1 MTHERFE
8 HGSVGPTN
16 ESGSTTVTGA
26 VRPFWQRR
34 STRMK
39 QLRPTIATLAAITI
53 LVAACGTPV
62 ASPGMASPS
71 AASPS
76 AASPS
81 AAGGVNE
88 KAKSATFPWGTF
100 TLAQRIVDKAAN
112 GEALNIIVDNQGT
125 GIPVFGAQ
133 QRIGTERGCTENT
146 GRLAITCRLTGPAT
160 TDQTAQLAELETL
173 LTSGQVDC
181 LGVQSIV
188 PDAYVDIINKYV
200 DAGIPVFTQNTDVAN
215 SKRFAFFA
223 LNERDAGVANGKATA
238 DLVTAKGF
246 AVTEIAMGS
255 GGPEA
260 PWAQDRM
267 GGFAEGY
274 KSVISDAKFFNDEKT
289 GIPTG
294 PGYTT
299 QEVIDSVGPFLT
311 GNPNVNFFFHTDQG
325 VEGVAT
331 VIQNQGKNGKA
342 WSSGFNVSDAIL
354 NGIDAGDILVTID
367 QGFDNQAEA
376 AVTACVDFFVDGAVP
391 PDPLAYLDPI
401 IITKDGGTGQ
411 ITATQARDRLKE
423 ATGG

>member
-1 MTHERFE
+1 MKHKGRSLF
-8 HGSVGPTN
+8 S
-16 ESGSTTVTGA
+16 A
-26 VRPFWQRR
+26 V
-34 STRMK
+34 
-39 QLRPTIATLAAITI
+39 AISAV
-53 LVAACGTPV
+53 LVSACS
-62 ASPGMASPS
+62 SP

-76 AASPS
+76 T
-81 AAGGVNE
+81 AAGV
-88 KAKSATFPWGTF
+88 KLSDAAKTATLSWGTF
-100 TLAQRIVDKAAN
+100 TLAQRIVDKAGR
-112 GEALNIIVDNQGT
+112 GEALNIIVNNQGT

-133 QRIGTERGCTENT
+133 QRIGTERGCTEN
-146 GRLAITCRLTGPAT
+146 GARLPITCRLTGPAT

-200 DAGIPVFTQNTDVAN
+200 DAGIPVFTQNTDVEN

-223 LNERDAGVANGKATA
+223 LDERDAGNANGVATA
-238 DLVTAKGF
+238 NLVKAEGYEVKQ
-246 AVTEIAMGS
+246 IALGS

-260 PWAQDRM
+260 PWAQNRM

-274 KSVISDAKFFNDEKT
+274 RTVFPEAEFFNEEKT
-289 GIPTG
+289 GLPTG

-311 GNPNVNFFFHTDQG
+311 GNPDVNLFFHTDQG

-331 VIQNQGKNGKA
+331 VIKDQGKTGEA

-354 NGIDAGDILVTID
+354 NGIEGGEILVTID

-376 AVTACVDFFVDGAVP
+376 AVTACVDFFVEGKLPA
-391 PDPLAYLDPI
+391 DPLAYLDPI
-401 IITKDGGTGQ
+401 IITKDGGEGQ
-411 ITATQARDRLKE
+411 ITAAQARDRLKE